1 MSHGPDEKRQVNS
14 NVLVGIIIGTKGV
27 YGEVKVQPHTDNPE
41 RFVPGS
47 KLLLLH
53 ELVEIEYSKSEKA
66 NYILK
71 LKDIDTLEQA
81 QNLQGDR
88 LEVLSDDLGSTSTD
102 VYYYYHILDM
112 DVWTIDNDYLGKI
125 SEIISTG
132 SNDVYVVSGAGA
144 DILLPALADVIV
156 NVDVTA
162 GQMSVDLQD
171 WF

>member
-1 MSHGPDEKRQVNS
+1 MSHGTDEKRQVNS

-132 SNDVYVVSGAGA
+132 SNDVYVVSGDGA
-144 DILLPALADVIV
+144 DILIPALADVIV

-162 GQMSVDLQD
+162 GQMLVDLQD